1 MKSSEGAVIANS
13 LTSVVKL
20 ALDTNNETIKRV
32 EAFYSGA
39 IQQFSTNMQI
49 FLGLFAGIATL
60 AGFFGFVTLRNIADE
75 TARRQAE
82 NALAPLLASNQVMRA
97 EYDDLKNQHNSILEE
112 LKQART
118 SYSSIHEGLN
128 NLHRGAAANLHG
140 LRSSILAWLNM
151 IQYMQADD
159 KLKFVDRLED
169 ASQLINEVL
178 NDIKPDDKKV
188 LSLTYSVYGLVL
200 YYDNKFEE
208 GLEALKKAV
217 SEDSKNYRAAY
228 NSACCACKLANELD
242 ERGESYRD
250 RTASLDE
257 DALTSLELVLNLAP
271 YKKAKVKDEEDFG
284 RLRRHQRF
292 DSLMST

>member
-1 MKSSEGAVIANS
+1 VKSSEGAVIANS

-20 ALDTNNETIKRV
+20 ALDTNNETIKRI

-49 FLGLFAGIATL
+49 FLGLFASIATL

-82 NALAPLLASNQVMRA
+82 NALAPLLESNQVMRA
-97 EYDDLKNQHNSILEE
+97 EYEKLKGQHNSILEE
-112 LKQART
+112 LEQARK
-118 SYSSIHEGLN
+118 SYSSIQEALG
-128 NLHRGAAANLHG
+128 NLHQGAAANLHG

-159 KLKFVDRLED
+159 KLDFADRLED
-169 ASQLINEVL
+169 AGQLIKEVL
-178 NDIKPDDKKV
+178 SEIKPDDKKV

-228 NSACCACKLANELD
+228 NYACCACKLANDLD
-242 ERGESYRD
+242 GKGESHRE
-250 RTASLDE
+250 RTTALDE

-271 YKKAKVKDEEDFG
+271 YKKTKVMHEQDFA
-284 RLRRHQRF
+284 RLHRHERF
-292 DSLMST
+292 ASLTSR